1 MKPVLQA
8 TPLVLALLCATGAH
22 AANPV
27 PAPAPTPKARAAEL
41 AAAQADLQRAAR
53 RVAELTRGADAEV
66 RAQERVAAR
75 MARRPILG
83 VVLAPDSSGVRI
95 AGVTPDSAAA
105 KAGLRGGDR
114 LVAVDGATI
123 RGADADARLATARA
137 MLGKLETGKPVRLG
151 YVRDGRSATVAATPQ
166 LGDRLR
172 LWTIEGATPG
182 APLALGIDPHVR
194 TEVLRLQGPDPC
206 EGDNCRLPFLAEAFR
221 WNGLNLATVDSRLG
235 RYFGTSSGV
244 LVLSTGDSLA
254 GLQPGDVLRRIDGT
268 PVATPRDAMKALQAH
283 PAGTRVSVDYLRDHK
298 AATTQVAV
306 PKPFQWVLPPA
317 PPAPPRPPAA
327 PRAPAA
333 PPVAPSADVVRI
345 RPPGAL
351 ATLAPPSPPPAPP
364 APPAPVAPVGG
375 TTLL

>member
-8 TPLVLALLCATGAH
+8 TSLALALLLATGAK
-22 AANPV
+22 AAKSV
-27 PAPAPTPKARAAEL
+27 PAQRPEARAAEL
-41 AAAQADLQRAAR
+41 AAAQADLQRAAQ
-53 RVAELTRGADAEV
+53 RVAELTRGTDAEV

-114 LVAVDGATI
+114 LVAVDGSAI
-123 RGADADARLATARA
+123 SGADADARLATARA
-137 MLGKLETGKPVRLG
+137 LLGKLETGKPVRLG

-172 LWTIEGATPG
+172 LWTIEGTTPG
-182 APLALGIDPHVR
+182 APLALGVDPHVR

-221 WNGLNLATVDSRLG
+221 WNGLNLAAVDSRLG
-235 RYFGTSSGV
+235 RYFGTTSGV

-254 GLQPGDVLRRIDGT
+254 GLQPGDVLRRIGGT
-268 PVATPRDAMKALQAH
+268 AVATPRDAMKALQAH

-298 AATTQVAV
+298 AASTQVAV
-306 PKPFQWVLPPA
+306 PKPFEWPLPPA

-333 PPVAPSADVVRI
+333 PPAAPSADVDRI
-345 RPPGAL
+345 QPPGVL
-351 ATLAPPSPPPAPP
+351 ATLAPPPPPPAPP
-364 APPAPVAPVGG
+364 SPPAPLASRGG
-375 TTLL
+375 TALL